1 MRCECGDGVHGISSV
16 TGGRIGIEQRL
27 GVAGETCGGGVHGE
41 AGLKQRL
48 LIEAA
53 GEDGLT
59 VR

>member
-1 MRCECGDGVHGISSV
+1 M